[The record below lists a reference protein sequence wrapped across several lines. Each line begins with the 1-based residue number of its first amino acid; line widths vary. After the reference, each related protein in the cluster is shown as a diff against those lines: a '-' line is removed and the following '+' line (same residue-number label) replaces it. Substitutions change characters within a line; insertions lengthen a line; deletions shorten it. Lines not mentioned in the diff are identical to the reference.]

1 MGSYSIV
8 LFSFL
13 LISSIIFITSI
24 EDSFADE
31 VIATSTGFED
41 STILELKNSK
51 GNVDSINSVR
61 IWLGEGNNFKSF
73 KTETGWMGINTPQGV
88 IIFTSQK
95 ELDPGKSVKFGI
107 KTTKQ
112 NPIINWK
119 AVNSNG
125 EIISTAST
133 ITKKSSNSEDKNEL
147 NQSKIFAIKDESVFR
162 FIPEKPGSNSEFRVI
177 GNNFVPN
184 QSLDFY
190 INTKLTDTIQT
201 DQDGRILFTSKTPD
215 VINDERTEFSLVDT
229 GGKEKV
235 LSIRVSQLENREIS
249 QSLKISLGST
259 PKEVKRGDMITLEG
273 MATPNTTLT
282 ITSKHSDGKII
293 DINTIQVKFNG
304 KWEHEKL
311 FSPELEL
318 GLVSIE
324 ISDGKSMAL
333 RNIDVISA
341 KIINITTLESKFEP
355 GDLVAF
361 EGKAIP
367 NKDIS
372 IILEDAIGT
381 EIYSRSLSVGETG
394 IIRFDIKIARGAVE
408 GTYVLTAFQGNE
420 EGNTIFG
427 VGQEPEPII
436 ILRPLKLNYS
446 SEDTAKISIQGP
458 TNAQLS
464 LILIDSADREK
475 ISESINLGANGRIIY
490 EINTSDLSTGAYTLS
505 AKRGESSGS
514 AVFTIGLTT
523 GSGAITVQTTKD
535 GYKPGE
541 QVLILGNT
549 GSINVLLDITITDPN
564 GNIIKSVN
572 TFSDKFGVFKIDN
585 FRIPNDADTGE
596 WLISAKSGGNFKEY
610 QFKVLTNEKILEINV
625 DKNNYAPGEIMEISG
640 SGANMSATVTILII
654 NSADEMIEKL
664 NITAKNNGEYYTIWR
679 IPSDMIVGEYTI
691 TSDDGSNNVMN
702 RFSIE

>member
-1 MGSYSIV
+1 MGSYSVV
-8 LFSFL
+8 LFSLL

-24 EDSFADE
+24 ENSFADE
-31 VIATSTGFED
+31 VIATSIGFED

-51 GNVDSINSVR
+51 GNVASIDSVR

-112 NPIINWK
+112 NPVINWK
-119 AVNSNG
+119 AVNSDG
-125 EIISTAST
+125 EIITTAST
-133 ITKKSSNSEDKNEL
+133 ITKKSSNSENENEL

-184 QSLDFY
+184 QSMDFY
-190 INTKLTDTIQT
+190 INTKLTNTIQT
-201 DQDGRILFTSKTPD
+201 DRDGRILFTSKTPD
-215 VINDERTEFSLVDT
+215 KTNDERIEFSLVDT
-229 GGKEKV
+229 GGKEKT
-235 LSIRVSQLENREIS
+235 LSIRVLQIDNREIS
-249 QSLKISLGST
+249 QSLKISLGIT
-259 PKEVKRGDMITLEG
+259 PKEVKRGDVITLEG

-282 ITSKHSDGKII
+282 ITSKHPDGKII

-311 FSPELEL
+311 FSPELNL
-318 GLVSIE
+318 GVVSIE

-333 RNIDVISA
+333 RNINVISA

-355 GDLVAF
+355 GDLVSF
-361 EGKAIP
+361 EGTVIP
-367 NKDIS
+367 NEDIS
-372 IILEDAIGT
+372 IILEDAVGT

-394 IIRFDIKIARGAVE
+394 MIRFDIKINRGAVE

-420 EGNTIFG
+420 EGSAIFG

-458 TNAQLS
+458 TNSQIS

-475 ISESINLGANGRIIY
+475 ISESVNLGANGRLIY
-490 EINTSDLSTGAYTLS
+490 EIDTVDLPTGAYTLS

-514 AVFTIGLTT
+514 TVFTIGLTT
-523 GSGAITVQTTKD
+523 GSGAITVQTTRD
-535 GYKPGE
+535 DYIPGE

-564 GNIIKSVN
+564 GNVIKSVN
-572 TFSDKFGVFKIDN
+572 TFSNKFGVFKIDN
-585 FRIPNDADTGE
+585 FRIPNDANTGE
-596 WLISAKSGGNFKEY
+596 WLINAKSGGNFKEHS
-610 QFKVLTNEKILEINV
+610 FKVLADGKILIINT
-625 DKNNYAPGEIMEISG
+625 DKNNYIPSEIMEISG
-640 SGANMSATVTILII
+640 NGANMSATVTISII
-654 NSADEMIEKL
+654 NSDEELIEKL
-664 NITAKNNGEYYTIWR
+664 NITAKSNGEYSTIWR
-679 IPSDMIVGEYTI
+679 VPSDMIVGEYTI
-691 TSDDGSNNVMN
+691 TADDGSDNTMN
-702 RFSIE
+702 IFSIV